1 MGRTV
6 IFFGRILA
14 TTLGSIALAS
24 VCHAQVAQ
32 PYSPP
37 DWLMFSSTPLNSEP
51 TTFAPAAKEAPP
63 AKAATGPAT
72 ERGNA
77 STEKDL
83 DLGALPGDG
92 AAAARSGRIAT
103 RPGSLSRE
111 FDGGLHLG
119 EPSLRFETETKIQ
132 NTPLRDE
139 MDTGFADANPRS
151 NLRIPF
157 IGLSIV
163 SPLN

>member
-6 IFFGRILA
+6 TFFGKIVA
-14 TTLGSIALAS
+14 ATLGSIALAAA
-24 VCHAQVAQ
+24 CHAQVAQ

-37 DWLMFSSTPLNSEP
+37 DWLMFSSAPLNSQP
-51 TTFAPAAKEAPP
+51 TTFAPAAKEAQP
-63 AKAATGPAT
+63 AGAAAGT

-77 STEKDL
+77 SGEKDL
-83 DLGALPGDG
+83 DLAALRGDG
-92 AAAARSGRIAT
+92 AAAARSGRTAT
-103 RPGSLSRE
+103 RSGSPSHE